1 MFSRG
6 GVGIVGLGDVFESSE
21 GLGLVEP
28 LGGRLSSE
36 PDATYLVE
44 TLVVSKL
51 AGRLGVF

>member
-21 GLGLVEP
+21 GLVEP
-28 LGGRLSSE
+28 LGGGLSSE

-44 TLVVSKL
+44 TPRS
-51 AGRLGVF
+51 

>member
-44 TLVVSKL
+44 TPRS
-51 AGRLGVF
+51 